1 MYPKIEINIKGIKE
15 NISTLTNE
23 CNKHNVFISVVTK
36 VLANNKEIV
45 SKICNNVKAIAD
57 SRVDN
62 IKNYQDINAE
72 KWLIRLPMECE
83 IEDVIKYCDVS
94 LNSEIYTIKL
104 LNEEAKKQNK
114 KHKIILMYEIG
125 DLREGLYFD
134 KLKETILEC
143 KNLSNI
149 IIYGLG
155 CNLGCYGGIV
165 PSDDNMNDLVDAA
178 NRLEKECDIKFEVIS
193 GGNSTSYKMLKEG
206 KLPQKVNNLRIGES
220 IYLGTLPTYDEI
232 IDELNHD
239 NFIMSAQIVEVQ
251 VKDSLPK
258 GEMMKNSFGETVHF
272 EDKGKM
278 KRALINIGK
287 QDTGLDLKPLDKDI
301 DILGGSS
308 DYILLDVTN
317 CEKDYKVGD
326 VVSFIPDYASL
337 LKMMTSEYVRKE
349 IKDE

>member
-178 NRLEKECDIKFEVIS
+178 DRLEKECDIKFEVIS

-206 KLPQKVNNLRIGES
+206 KLPQKINNLRIGES

-287 QDTGLDLKPLDKDI
+287 QDTGLDLKPLDKNI
-301 DILGGSS
+301 GILGGSS

-349 IKDE
+349 IKNE

>member
-1 MYPKIEINIKGIKE
+1 MYPKIEVNIKGIRE
-15 NISTLTNE
+15 NIDKINKE
-23 CNKHNVFISVVTK
+23 CDKYNIFISVVTK

-45 SKICNNVKAIAD
+45 TKICKNVKAIAD

-62 IKNYQDINAE
+62 IKNFQDINAE
-72 KWLIRLPMECE
+72 KWLIRLPMKCE

-134 KLKETILEC
+134 KLKETVLEC
-143 KNLSNI
+143 KKLSNI

-155 CNLGCYGGIV
+155 CNLGCYGGVV
-165 PSDDNMNDLVDAA
+165 PSDDNMEDLVDAA
-178 NRLEKECDIKFEVIS
+178 NKIEKECDIKFEVIS

-220 IYLGTLPTYDEI
+220 IYLGTLPTFDEI

-258 GEMMKNSFGETVHF
+258 GEMMKNSFGETVYF

-287 QDTGLDLKPLDKDI
+287 QDTGLDLKPLDKNI